1 MLILFFVSQ
10 TFSEVSRKFVVRCF
24 ENRGAPVAFVNS

>member
-24 ENRGAPVAFVNS
+24 ENRAPVAFVNS